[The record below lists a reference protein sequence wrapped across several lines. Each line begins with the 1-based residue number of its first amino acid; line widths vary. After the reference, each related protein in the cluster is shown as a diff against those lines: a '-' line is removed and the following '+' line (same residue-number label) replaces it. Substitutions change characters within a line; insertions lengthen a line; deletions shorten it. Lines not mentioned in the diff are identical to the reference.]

1 MSAQVA
7 ADLRAAAAII
17 RRGGLCKG
25 EYESGEARCA
35 EGALGTAISGFAGRW
50 SWRLSQAAFATEA
63 VVGVARGTLPSW
75 NDAPERT
82 AADVTCAM
90 EAAATRANPP
100 VLHAG
105 AGLALTRLR
114 GGR

>member
-7 ADLRAAAAII
+7 RDLQAAAAAAII

-25 EYESGEARCA
+25 RFSIGGSHCA
-35 EGALGTAISGFAGRW
+35 LGALDAAGAMGDSVVALTTHVGRW
-50 SWRLSQAAFATEA
+50 IVQ
-63 VVGVARGTLPSW
+63 W

-114 GGR
+114 GGL